1 MIVQAFLRWVETA
14 KAAER
19 AKAANALGRAFLH
32 SKMATEE
39 RRAARVAMTFLLDDP
54 SPHVRL
60 ALADALADSP
70 FAPRGMMV
78 SLAGD
83 QPEIACAVILRS
95 PVLGDA
101 DLVDL
106 AGRGSGC
113 TRGLVASRPGLSR
126 AVAAAIAEIGDA
138 GEVQLLL
145 ENETAV
151 ISRFSLK
158 RIAERHGRDHAV
170 RRLLLERAD
179 LPADARDLLVHFVT
193 EALSSFCLV
202 QAAIGPRR
210 IESIAREASASATI
224 VIAGSVPPG
233 DIPALVEHLRLAG
246 RLTPAFLM
254 HALCAGKTDFFA
266 AAIVSL
272 SGVDERRV
280 RSILATGRHH
290 ALRALLESAGLVRD
304 VSGLFVETVFLW
316 REAAQ
321 TATGTEL
328 ESISARLLDRVR
340 KPGALSSSAT
350 GLLDMVEKLRIA
362 DERRMARDYVSGFAL
377 SAA

>member
-19 AKAANALGRAFLH
+19 AKAANALGRAFLQ
-32 SKMATEE
+32 SKMATDE
-39 RRAARVAMTFLLDDP
+39 RRAAKVAMTFLLDDP
-54 SPHVRL
+54 SPQVRL

-70 FAPRGMMV
+70 FAPRGTVV

-83 QPEIACAVILRS
+83 QPEIACSVILRS
-95 PVLGDA
+95 PVLSDA

-126 AVAAAIAEIGDA
+126 AVAAALAEIGDA

-145 ENETAV
+145 ENDTAV

-158 RIAERHGRDHAV
+158 RIAERHGRDHDV

-179 LPADARDLLVHFVT
+179 LPADARDLLVHYVT
-193 EALSSFCLV
+193 EALSSFSLV

-210 IESIAREASASATI
+210 IENIAREASASATI
-224 VIAGSVPPG
+224 VIAGSVRP
-233 DIPALVEHLRLAG
+233 DDLPALVEHLRLNG

-304 VSGLFVETVFLW
+304 VSCLFVETVFLW

-321 TATGTEL
+321 TATGSEL
-328 ESISARLLDRVR
+328 ESISARLLDRTR
-340 KPGALSSSAT
+340 KPGALSSAAT

-377 SAA
+377 AAA